1 MNRTLNWTEN
11 STAVLPSSICK
22 LKKARLLRTGS
33 NGSSRKSSH
42 DNEEDEDEHYRSEME
57 DSDNTESPPEPLPL
71 YQQREN
77 YFT

>member
-1 MNRTLNWTEN
+1 M
-11 STAVLPSSICK
+11 AVLPSSICK
-22 LKKARLLRTGS
+22 LKKARGGGGLLRTGS
-33 NGSSRKSSH
+33 NGSSRSKSGRSNGSEAVG
-42 DNEEDEDEHYRSEME
+42 DEEENYRSEME